1 LLDRLSAGVL
11 SAPAFYRDNKDN
23 KPYQNSNSLDWLI
36 QNLCRCI
43 NQLAI
48 NETVTMPSIH
58 SFQPIASQDAKAL
71 ILGSMPGNISLTA
84 NQYYANPQNA
94 FWRIV
99 AELLGFDFSA
109 PYAERIAALKSA
121 RIALWDVLQ
130 SCTREGS
137 LDSRIAR
144 DSEIANN
151 FGAFF
156 ETHKHI
162 THVFFNGATAEA
174 CFKRHVVGNSS
185 NINNFGSLATHPL
198 HYCRL
203 PSTSPANAAMSLA
216 DKYQAWQK
224 IIAPVGLTE
233 FKEQHQRQ

>member
-1 LLDRLSAGVL
+1 
-11 SAPAFYRDNKDN
+11 
-23 KPYQNSNSLDWLI
+23 
-36 QNLCRCI
+36 
-43 NQLAI
+43 
-48 NETVTMPSIH
+48 MPSIQ
-58 SFQPIASQDAKAL
+58 SFQPVAPKNAKVL
-71 ILGSMPGNISLTA
+71 ILGSMPGSISLTA

-94 FWRIV
+94 FWRII
-99 AELLGFDFSA
+99 AKLLGFDFSA
-109 PYAERIAALKSA
+109 PYTERVAALKSA

-144 DSEIANN
+144 DTEVANN

-174 CFKRHVVGNSS
+174 CFKRHVINTISNNTNK
-185 NINNFGSLATHPL
+185 NINNFANLAPRPL

-203 PSTSPANAAMSLA
+203 PSTSPANATLSLA
-216 DKYQAWQK
+216 EKYQAWQK
-224 IIAPVGLTE
+224 IIAPLGRLDIINFDDLITE
-233 FKEQHQRQ
+233 RKEQHQ

>member
-1 LLDRLSAGVL
+1 MEHRTS
-11 SAPAFYRDNKDN
+11 PFYV
-23 KPYQNSNSLDWLI
+23 QS
-36 QNLCRCI
+36 
-43 NQLAI
+43 
-48 NETVTMPSIH
+48 VTMQRIQ
-58 SFQPIASQDAKAL
+58 SFAPISTQDAKVL
-71 ILGSMPGNISLTA
+71 ILGSMPGNISLIA
-84 NQYYANPQNA
+84 RQYYANPQNA
-94 FWRIV
+94 FWRIT
-99 AELLGFDFSA
+99 AELLGFYFSA

-137 LDSRIAR
+137 LDASIAR
-144 DSEIANN
+144 DTEVANN
-151 FGAFF
+151 FVAFF

-174 CFKRHVVGNSS
+174 CFKRHV
-185 NINNFGSLATHPL
+185 INNISNFDNLATRPL

-224 IIAPVGLTE
+224 IIAPLGLLGIGE
-233 FKEQHQRQ
+233 R